1 MRLAARSSRI
11 TDGLLTL
18 FCPKIKRDYICR
30 ANDGHTALFR
40 KRRKREG
47 EQRQAFASV
56 HKVYH
61 DCWCL

>member
-11 TDGLLTL
+11 TVWRLTL

-30 ANDGHTALFR
+30 ANDGCTALFR

-47 EQRQAFASV
+47 EQLEAFASV
-56 HKVYH
+56 E
-61 DCWCL
+61 